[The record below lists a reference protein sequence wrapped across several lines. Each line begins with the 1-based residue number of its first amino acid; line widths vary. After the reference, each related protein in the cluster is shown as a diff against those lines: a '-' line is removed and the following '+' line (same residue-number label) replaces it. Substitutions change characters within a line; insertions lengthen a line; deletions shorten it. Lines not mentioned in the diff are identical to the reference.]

1 MALQE
6 FPWSVE
12 TALNKINMY
21 DRKRAYSHAEGLQ
34 SNGETVEI
42 YHHGKL
48 ETRLKGRKQYSFL
61 I

>member
-12 TALNKINMY
+12 TALNKISMY
-21 DRKRAYSHAEGLQ
+21 DRERAYTQAEEIQ

-42 YHHGKL
+42 YYHGKL